1 MKRLYRR
8 LSLSFLLAAALLLI
22 FFAAGL
28 YVRARME
35 SGRYLNQLLENVE
48 NNIQQA
54 DGEYEDRIRHLKEDY
69 ITRAQAAAY
78 ILTETSEADA
88 AAALDALREIM
99 EVGEISLI
107 DQSGEIFLSTDD
119 SLPGSMADQEL
130 MEEMRTAPDG
140 EKTAVRIDIPDFKS
154 RPEYFYAVAEA
165 RPDWFGENPDLRW
178 FEMVRIDAD
187 MSDLNLLSGKE
198 LVGNILRQ
206 ATTEKRTGI
215 FAVSKTNGKIFGIT
229 ENNSQEI
236 RLEDADEGQELL
248 AYLSDIPEGK
258 NVIRIVN
265 GEYRAM
271 VLKSTSDM
279 YLAAYTGLDQLLGD
293 MVLSFLIG
301 LTVIGLISILTVMIV
316 RHYLQK
322 YMFQYFER
330 IRGDIHLVL
339 SGEGRAEGS
348 SDEIPELK
356 PLFETIIRLEEG
368 YTEKTRGI
376 NSMENLLARARTEAE
391 YDRLTGLYNRNG
403 FERRVKQSLEQGIP
417 SGMLILFDLDNFK
430 KINDSEG
437 HPEGDRALRI
447 FADCL
452 TRGFRGGDVTGR
464 LGGDEFVVFIPNP
477 VPRDIVEDK
486 FRTLLNEVRKNMQDY
501 HEKYGVSVSIGAV
514 PVERNDRNYEKLY
527 RCADTAL
534 YIAKYLG
541 KNQFYINDK
550 KIDCMR
556 RECIRCRADC
566 PRSRILSSAGEPCR

>member
-8 LSLSFLLAAALLLI
+8 LSLSFLLAAALFLI

-119 SLPGSMADQEL
+119 SLHGSMADQEL
-130 MEEMRTAPDG
+130 MEELRTAPDG

-154 RPEYFYAVAEA
+154 RPEYFYAVAEVL
-165 RPDWFGENPDLRW
+165 PDRFGENPDLRW

-236 RLEDADEGQELL
+236 RLENADEGQELL

-258 NVIRIVN
+258 
-265 GEYRAM
+265 M
-271 VLKSTSDM
+271 
-279 YLAAYTGLDQLLGD
+279 
-293 MVLSFLIG
+293 
-301 LTVIGLISILTVMIV
+301 
-316 RHYLQK
+316 
-322 YMFQYFER
+322 
-330 IRGDIHLVL
+330 
-339 SGEGRAEGS
+339 
-348 SDEIPELK
+348 
-356 PLFETIIRLEEG
+356 
-368 YTEKTRGI
+368 
-376 NSMENLLARARTEAE
+376 
-391 YDRLTGLYNRNG
+391 
-403 FERRVKQSLEQGIP
+403 
-417 SGMLILFDLDNFK
+417 
-430 KINDSEG
+430 
-437 HPEGDRALRI
+437 
-447 FADCL
+447 
-452 TRGFRGGDVTGR
+452 
-464 LGGDEFVVFIPNP
+464 
-477 VPRDIVEDK
+477 
-486 FRTLLNEVRKNMQDY
+486 
-501 HEKYGVSVSIGAV
+501 
-514 PVERNDRNYEKLY
+514 
-527 RCADTAL
+527 
-534 YIAKYLG
+534 
-541 KNQFYINDK
+541 
-550 KIDCMR
+550 
-556 RECIRCRADC
+556 
-566 PRSRILSSAGEPCR
+566 